1 MKTQAIQA
9 GAVVALAA
17 FLASSLLVRAEDQK
31 RDTKK
36 PEPAVIAK
44 SLVPAKSESLP
55 LAPLNPDYRIGVN
68 DVLDVHVWK
77 EPELSRVI
85 PVRPDGKVSLPLVGE
100 VEAKGRSPLE
110 LRNTIADRLKAYVSH
125 PEVTVIV
132 QQINS
137 QRYFVIGEVQSPGTY
152 PLTVPVTVMQALAA
166 AGGFREF
173 ADTGKITIIRRTEDD
188 RTVRIRFN
196 YKDWL
201 KKKKRIEHL
210 QLANGDVVVV
220 P

>member
-1 MKTQAIQA
+1 MKTQAFRA
-9 GAVVALAA
+9 GVVVALAA
-17 FLASSLLVRAEDQK
+17 LLPSSLACAEDEKQDSK
-31 RDTKK
+31 T

-44 SLVPAKSESLP
+44 SLGPAKPESLP
-55 LAPLNPDYRIGVN
+55 LVPLNADYRIGVN

-100 VEAKGRSPLE
+100 LQAMGRSPLE
-110 LRNTIADRLKAYVSH
+110 LRNTITDRLKAYVSH

-137 QRYFVIGEVQSPGTY
+137 QRYFVIGEVQSPGIY

-173 ADTGKITIIRRTEDD
+173 ADTGKITIIRRTEDN

-196 YKDWL
+196 YKDWM
-201 KKKKRIEHL
+201 KKKKQIEHL
-210 QLANGDVVVV
+210 QLTNGDVVVV